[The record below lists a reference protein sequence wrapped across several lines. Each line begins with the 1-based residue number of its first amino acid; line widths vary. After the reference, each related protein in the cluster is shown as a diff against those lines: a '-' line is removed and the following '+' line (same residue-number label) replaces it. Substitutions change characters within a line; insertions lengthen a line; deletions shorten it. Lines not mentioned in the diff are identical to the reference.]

1 MRIMYL
7 ADRSG
12 EEIERVGYWLV
23 DPSLQPLD
31 RAIAVARFRD
41 NVERGAGPTVFVA
54 VHEGRIVGT
63 ASLASSDM
71 PAMPQYSPWLSAVH
85 IADGHTGQGVC
96 ASLIRRVEQEA
107 LVLGF
112 PWLYFK
118 ALGNEEGYERLGWY
132 CVDWAVEND
141 AAQPSLVMARDLR
154 LAEQAA

>member
-7 ADRSG
+7 ADRSS
-12 EEIERVGYWLV
+12 EDIERVGYWLV
-23 DPSLQPLD
+23 DPDLSPLD

-54 VHEGRIVGT
+54 VHEGHVVGT
-63 ASLASSDM
+63 ASLAANDM
-71 PAMPQYSPWLSAVH
+71 PSMPQYSPWLSGVYVP
-85 IADGHTGQGVC
+85 GENRGQGVC
-96 ASLIRRVEQEA
+96 AALIRRVEQEA

-118 ALGNEEGYERLGWY
+118 ARGNEEGYERLGWF
-132 CVDWAVEND
+132 CVDWSVEND
-141 AAQPSLVMARDLR
+141 ASRPSLVMARDLR

>member
-7 ADRSG
+7 ADRSA
-12 EEIERVGYWLV
+12 EEIERVGFWLV
-23 DPSLQPLD
+23 DPELAPLD

-54 VHEGRIVGT
+54 VHEGQIVGT

-71 PAMPQYSPWLSAVH
+71 PSMPQYSPWLSAVYIPSAH
-85 IADGHTGQGVC
+85 VGQGVC
-96 ASLIRRVEQEA
+96 AALVRRVEQEA

-118 ALGNEEGYERLGWY
+118 AAGNEEGYGRLGWY
-132 CVDWAVEND
+132 CVDWTVETEG
-141 AAQPSLVMARDLR
+141 AEPSLVMARDLR

>member
-23 DPSLQPLD
+23 DRELSPLD

-54 VHEGRIVGT
+54 VHEGHIVGT
-63 ASLASSDM
+63 ASLTSNDM
-71 PAMPQYSPWLSAVH
+71 PGMPRYSPWLTNVQVAE
-85 IADGHTGQGVC
+85 GYTGIGVC
-96 ASLIRRVEQEA
+96 EALIRRVEQEA

-118 ALGNEEGYERLGWY
+118 AWDNEEGFARLGWF
-132 CVDWAVEND
+132 CVDWSAE
-141 AAQPSLVMARDLR
+141 AEGRPALVLARDLR
-154 LAEQAA
+154 AAEQAA

>member
-7 ADRSG
+7 ADRSS

-23 DPSLQPLD
+23 DENLAPLD

-41 NVERGAGPTVFVA
+41 NVERGAGATVFVA
-54 VHEGRIVGT
+54 VHEGKIMGT
-63 ASLASSDM
+63 ASLAASDI
-71 PAMPQYSPWLSAVH
+71 ATMPQYSPWLSGVH
-85 IADGHTGQGVC
+85 VPEDSRGMGVC
-96 ASLIRRVEQEA
+96 AALVRRIEQEA

-118 ALGNEEGYERLGWY
+118 AIGNEEGYERLGWY
-132 CVDWAVEND
+132 CVDWTVEDD
-141 AAQPSLVMARDLR
+141 AERPSLVMARDLR

>member
-7 ADRSG
+7 ADRTG

-23 DPSLQPLD
+23 DRDLAPLD

-41 NVERGAGPTVFVA
+41 SVERGAGATVFVA
-54 VHEGRIVGT
+54 IHEGHIVGT

-71 PAMPQYSPWLSAVH
+71 PNMPQYSPWV
-85 IADGHTGQGVC
+85 TGVQVAEGYTGIGVC
-96 ASLIRRVEQEA
+96 EALIRRVEQEA

-118 ALGNEEGYERLGWY
+118 AGGNEEGYEKLGWY
-132 CVDWAVEND
+132 CVDWSAD
-141 AAQPSLVMARDLR
+141 AEGAMPSLVMARDLR
-154 LAEQAA
+154 AAEQAA